1 VNDAPYAQSS
11 LDAATAAAAA
21 AAICR
26 RRCPDLYFASFF
38 LRATKRR
45 SIHALAAFCGMI
57 QDAIGS
63 NAAAADSCAS
73 HMALLRD
80 RLDEIYADRLELPAS
95 ESRDESQQVLAEV
108 VSTIRQYQIPQQHFI
123 DFADGCAAHSTVR
136 RFATWSSLEKYC
148 HQSAGAVALMMSCV
162 LGLTHSDAAH
172 YAAAMG
178 KPVALT
184 RILRDVKAD
193 WQHERLYLPLEDLA
207 QFKYSERDLAAG
219 RVNEQFR
226 SLMKFEVER
235 ARTLFE
241 EAAAGVC
248 WLGGDG
254 SRMMASTIALT
265 QSGVLDA
272 IKRKDYDVLGHT
284 VRITWPQKLARL
296 PRAWRLA
303 RREPGEP
310 VPNVF

>member
-1 VNDAPYAQSS
+1 MNDAPFAHSS
-11 LDAATAAAAA
+11 SDAATAA

-26 RRCPDLYFASFF
+26 RRCRDLYFASFF

-45 SIHALAAFCGMI
+45 SIHALAAFCTMI
-57 QDAIGS
+57 EDAIGS
-63 NAAAADSCAS
+63 DAAADACAS

-80 RLDEIYADRLELPAS
+80 RLDDIYANRLELPSS
-95 ESRDESQQVLAEV
+95 ESRDESQHVLAEII
-108 VSTIRQYQIPQQHFI
+108 STIQQYQIPRQHFI

-148 HQSAGAVALMMSCV
+148 YQSGGAVALMMSCV

-178 KPVALT
+178 KAIALT
-184 RILRDVKAD
+184 GILRRFQTD
-193 WQHERLYLPLEDLA
+193 WQQGRLYLPLEDLA
-207 QFKYSERDLAAG
+207 RFKYSERDLAAG

-226 SLMKFEVER
+226 SLMKFEIER
-235 ARTLFE
+235 ARTLFR

-248 WLGGDG
+248 WLAGDG
-254 SRMMASTIALT
+254 SRMMASTVAVT
-265 QSGVLDA
+265 HSGVLDA
-272 IKRKDYDVLGHT
+272 IAREDYDVLGNR
-284 VRITWPQKLARL
+284 VCMSLPQKLARL

-303 RREPGEP
+303 RREADEP
-310 VPNVF
+310 IPNVF